1 MPYRPEIRKPSV
13 NKSEICCSDLALD
26 LRRRTQTLHAMRAT
40 LDLPT
45 SSGETSHAAF
55 KIARGSPVVA
65 PVIFASPHSGTH
77 YPEPMQ
83 ANLSVPL
90 SDLRRTEDAFVD
102 DLYGPA
108 IDLGGTLVTAVFA
121 RTYVDLNRDAREL
134 DASMFSDGLPRTAGM
149 PSARVKAGLGCLP
162 RVGASGRDIY
172 LQPLS
177 RSEGARRLEQVHDA
191 YHQALQDEIDAL
203 KPDWSDIFIIDCHS
217 MPSRQPGR
225 SSMPD
230 IVLGDRFGSS
240 CSAKLTSLVERN
252 LRREGLTVARNAPY
266 AGGYTTRKYGRPR
279 RGMHVLQIEIN
290 RALYMNELTIEKTR
304 GFETLQNQLSAL
316 IDDILTLAKL
326 ENG

>member
-1 MPYRPEIRKPSV
+1 
-13 NKSEICCSDLALD
+13 
-26 LRRRTQTLHAMRAT
+26 MRVT
-40 LDLPT
+40 FDLPSG
-45 SSGETSHAAF
+45 SSETTLPAF
-55 KIARGSPVVA
+55 EIARGQPLKA

-77 YPEPMQ
+77 YPQHMQ
-83 ANLSVPL
+83 TNLSVPL
-90 SDLRRTEDAFVD
+90 SDLRRTEDAFID
-102 DLYGPA
+102 ELYAPVA
-108 IDLGGTLVTAVFA
+108 DQGGILICATHA

-134 DASMFSDGLPRTAGM
+134 DADMFFDGPPRMTGM

-172 LQPLS
+172 QQPLS
-177 RSEGARRLEQVHDA
+177 SAEGAHRLKHVHDA
-191 YHQALQDEIDAL
+191 YHQALQSEVEAL
-203 KPDWSDIFIIDCHS
+203 KPNWSDIFVIDCHS

-240 CSAKLTSLVERN
+240 CSARLTSLVERQF
-252 LRREGLTVARNAPY
+252 RREGFTVARNAPY

-279 RGMHVLQIEIN
+279 RGIHVLQIEIN

-304 GFETLQNQLSAL
+304 GFDTLRNQLSDL
-316 IDDILTLAKL
+316 CTEILTLALL

>member
-1 MPYRPEIRKPSV
+1 MNACEISV
-13 NKSEICCSDLALD
+13 SDLGLD
-26 LRRRTQTLHAMRAT
+26 LRRRTPTLIPMRAT

-45 SSGETSHAAF
+45 NANDASVPAF
-55 KIARGSPVVA
+55 QIDRGSPVKG

-77 YPEPMQ
+77 YPEPMRSR
-83 ANLSVPL
+83 LSVPL

-102 DLYGPA
+102 ELYGPA
-108 IDLGGTLVTAVFA
+108 IALGATLISAAYA

-134 DASMFSDGLPRTAGM
+134 DASMFEGDVPRIAGM

-172 LQPLS
+172 LEPLS
-177 RSEGARRLEQVHDA
+177 RREGEHRLEFVHDA
-191 YHQALQDEIDAL
+191 YHHALQAEIETL
-203 KPDWSDIFIIDCHS
+203 KQDWSDIFVIDCHS

-240 CSAKLTSLVERN
+240 CSARLTSMVERSF
-252 LRREGLTVARNAPY
+252 RREGFTVARNAPY

-279 RGMHVLQIEIN
+279 RGVHVLQIEIN
-290 RALYMNELTIEKTR
+290 RSLYMNETAIEKSR
-304 GFETLQNQLSAL
+304 GFVTLQSQLAGL
-316 IDDILTLAKL
+316 ISEILSLAQS